1 MSKIADLLN
10 HGRSQRAAQAAAGAP
25 PARPPSGAQ
34 PAAAPAPSSVLD
46 GGGGQEMQVQR
57 QALERAAAAAPDL
70 EATIRAGLRAIGPES
85 REAAAGIRGWATAG
99 ALDKVAAGWHTKI
112 NSIADHVADF
122 EPKLRETA
130 RHVEQAEQDTTQ
142 LIQRLRAW

>member
-10 HGRSQRAAQAAAGAP
+10 NGRSQRAAQAAAGAP

-34 PAAAPAPSSVLD
+34 PAAAPAPPAAP
-46 GGGGQEMQVQR
+46 GGGGGHEMQVQR
-57 QALERAAAAAPDL
+57 QALERAAGAAPDL

-85 REAAAGIRGWATAG
+85 REAAAGLKGWATAG
-99 ALDKVAAGWHTKI
+99 ALDKVAHGWHIKI

-130 RHVEQAEQDTTQ
+130 RHVERAEQDTTQ